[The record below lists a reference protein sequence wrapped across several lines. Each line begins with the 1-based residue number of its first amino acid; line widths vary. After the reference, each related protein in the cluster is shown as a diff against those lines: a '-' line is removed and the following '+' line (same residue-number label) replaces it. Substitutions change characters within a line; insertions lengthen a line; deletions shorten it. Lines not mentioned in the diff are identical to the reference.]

1 MGPEPSLSAALRV
14 TLTRPYGVLGG
25 VLVVIVAMFWLA
37 RRVNQKPNP
46 DVLPSDEAFGDVVR
60 ESVEALTT

>member
-14 TLTRPYGVLGG
+14 TLTRLYGVLGG

-37 RRVNQKPNP
+37 LRRMLRRRPAAG
-46 DVLPSDEAFGDVVR
+46 SA
-60 ESVEALTT
+60 